1 MKARA
6 QAQDEGTGAVIAF
19 LVHRQPSFCCS
30 LTWWAGEGA
39 LRVLFSKGPNPI
51 TRTPPLQPD
60 HLLMPPHWGSSFDM
74 NSEGTNSVHNRPL
87 GLPSAQAGA
96 QGPWKG
102 FCPSHPAPGASL
114 SVLTQE
120 PTHFHFP
127 WLHRWP
133 QWSPS
138 LPGSAHTRVSV
149 NTQDFLPSVPVLLGR
164 ALQGMCERLSRNGE
178 ELYRASESAHSKI
191 STFKRL
197 MS

>member
-1 MKARA
+1 MKNRNVFLTGRWLE
-6 QAQDEGTGAVIAF
+6 AQDEGTGAVIAF

-138 LPGSAHTRVSV
+138 LPGSHHYAGSRLKNGSLDNSIQWWVSLSLV
-149 NTQDFLPSVPVLLGR
+149 YPGLTESVGTIA
-164 ALQGMCERLSRNGE
+164 ALDCL
-178 ELYRASESAHSKI
+178 
-191 STFKRL
+191 
-197 MS
+197 